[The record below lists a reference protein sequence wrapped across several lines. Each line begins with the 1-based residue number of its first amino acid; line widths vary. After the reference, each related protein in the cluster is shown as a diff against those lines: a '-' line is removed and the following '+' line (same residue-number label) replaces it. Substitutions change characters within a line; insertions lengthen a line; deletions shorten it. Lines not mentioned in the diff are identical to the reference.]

1 MSAQPGTAVTN
12 FFAQTPAPLP
22 DYLTEA
28 FGDDVN
34 ILARVTVP
42 SLTYRGKVW
51 RQVLEGDEVALT
63 KKNEDGESVPVAQ
76 INVVVIEQSHKRSR
90 RFYEGEYEEG
100 KNKAPRCASV
110 DGVVPDADIENPCAT
125 SCAVCPNS
133 AKGSSRSGKGAA
145 CSAFKNVAVINAGL
159 KGKLLRLSMAQTSI
173 WDKDNPTE
181 EAKGWFAYDQYI
193 EQLRSRG
200 CPNTAAVVT
209 KIKFDPETAYP
220 KLLFSAMRWLTPEEI
235 KVVAALRK
243 DPEIPD
249 LIGGT
254 AKAALAAPQPRIAA
268 IDDEQ
273 RPATPTPA
281 VAAPAP
287 APKPVVVPKPA
298 PVKAVKAAPPV
309 PVQPP
314 PEQTPVA
321 EVATAGGGLDDL
333 LAEWDT

>member
-12 FFAQTPAPLP
+12 FFAAAPAPLP
-22 DYLTEA
+22 DYIGEA
-28 FGDDVN
+28 FADDVN

-51 RQVLEGDEVALT
+51 RTVLEGDEVVLT
-63 KKNEDGESVPVAQ
+63 GKNQDGESVPVSQ
-76 INVVVIEQSHKRSR
+76 INIVIVEQSHKRAR
-90 RFYEGEYEEG
+90 RFYDGEYEEG
-100 KNKAPRCASV
+100 KNKAPTCASV
-110 DGVVPDADIENPCAT
+110 DGVKPDADIENPPAA
-125 SCAVCPNS
+125 SCAACPNS
-133 AKGSSRSGKGAA
+133 AKGSSRNGKGAA
-145 CSAFKNVAVINAGL
+145 CSAYKNIAVINAGL

-193 EQLRSRG
+193 EQLRARG
-200 CPNTAAVVT
+200 CPSTAAVVT

-220 KLLFSAMRWLTPEEI
+220 KLLFSAVRWLTPEEI
-235 KVVAALRK
+235 TAVAALRK
-243 DPEIPD
+243 DEAIPD

-273 RPATPTPA
+273 RPAAPPKP

-287 APKPVVVPKPA
+287 AAVAPKTTPVKPPKPVAV
-298 PVKAVKAAPPV
+298 VKAAPPA
-309 PVQPP
+309 PP
-314 PEQTPVA
+314 PEVA
-321 EVATAGGGLDDL
+321 PPTEVVTAGGGLDDL
-333 LAEWDT
+333 LAEWDA